1 MKIGSQFR
9 QGDVLIEEITMLPQ
23 GLRKLDHCILAE
35 GEATGH
41 MHIVRD
47 VDAAAM
53 FENGDGT
60 EKFLEVFR
68 NTLVVHEEHGP
79 VFLAPGKYRVKQQRE
94 YHPDRIRKV
103 QD

>member
-1 MKIGSQFR
+1 MKIGNQYR
-9 QGDVLIEEITMLPQ
+9 QGDVLIEEIVLLPQ
-23 GLRKLDHCILAE
+23 GLRKLDHCVLAE

-41 MHIVRD
+41 KHKVRD
-47 VDAAAM
+47 EDAAVL

-79 VFLAPGKYRVKQQRE
+79 VFLSPGKYRIIQQRE
-94 YHPDRIRKV
+94 YHPGRIRRV